1 MVLGT
6 QSGSEIVMENIVY
19 SDDGKM
25 LDTYLPP
32 STPDPEHQA
41 PILVILPTSF
51 PLIPSASGRKTY
63 LQLALRFR
71 RQGYAVVVP
80 ELTFY
85 PSGRIESGVSDVRN
99 VLSWIGTE
107 ATTFSGDPN
116 RIYLLGHGLSAHLA
130 LLTCVQHAVVHSRE
144 KFLDAAWERELQSHE
159 SLVED
164 HGSDMSPQSPPSET
178 DKLGSFVF
186 PATTTGLSPATR
198 SLSTTTSGYATNSP
212 SHIDTHHPLQE
223 ELRTTSKKR
232 TVGGSPIDDASR
244 WMDDESINGSIEP
257 NDPLAGP
264 SGVGQLPPGLVSGRE
279 LPSGLPLGTDSESLP
294 CTPYLTI
301 QVPPTFAEAEEQ
313 IGMGL
318 KSVQLYSAD
327 VSIPPVRGVIL
338 MAGISD
344 VIKAYRYERER
355 GLEAISPLRRSM
367 GPSHTKCL
375 LHSPAHLLYAAKNI
389 LDTTLLPP
397 KFLLITGGNDSV
409 VPVEQSTLLRTM
421 LQGLGVDQVTLRA
434 YRNLG
439 HVESLAAG
447 FLGMGK
453 SMTRYRDNIL
463 ADILKFVE
471 GDDPS
476 VLSLGASV
484 VNL

>member
-19 SDDGKM
+19 SEDGKM

-32 STPDPEHQA
+32 SPSDPEHHQA

-51 PLIPSASGRKTY
+51 PLLPSVSGRKTY

-80 ELTFY
+80 DLTFY

-107 ATTFSGDPN
+107 APTFNGDPN
-116 RIYLLGHGLSAHLA
+116 RIYVLGHGLSAHLA

-159 SLVED
+159 SLELERGTD
-164 HGSDMSPQSPPSET
+164 DPQSSPSET
-178 DKLGSFVF
+178 NKLGSFAF
-186 PATTTGLSPATR
+186 PATNGHSPPSR
-198 SLSTTTSGYATNSP
+198 SLSAAKSGYGADP
-212 SHIDTHHPLQE
+212 PWHVGTHHLQS
-223 ELRTTSKKR
+223 ELRSTSKKH
-232 TVGGSPIDDASR
+232 TVSGSTTDDASR
-244 WMDDESINGSIEP
+244 WMDDVSINGSIEP
-257 NDPLAGP
+257 HDPFAGP
-264 SGVGQLPPGLVSGRE
+264 SGVGQLPPGLASGRE
-279 LPSGLPLGTDSESLP
+279 QPSGLPLHNNDSLHSS
-294 CTPYLTI
+294 PYHTI
-301 QVPPTFAEAEEQ
+301 QVPATFAEAEEQ

-318 KSVQLYSAD
+318 KSVQLYAAD
-327 VSIPPVRGVIL
+327 VSIPPVRGLIL
-338 MAGISD
+338 MAGVSD
-344 VIKAYRYERER
+344 VIKEYRYERER

-397 KFLLITGGNDSV
+397 KFLLITGGKDSV

-453 SMTRYRDNIL
+453 SMTRYRDNVL
-463 ADILKFVE
+463 ADVLKFVE
-471 GDDPS
+471 GDDPAVS
-476 VLSLGASV
+476 GLGASV